1 MYRARRPFHPGRL
14 YDDFFQPYFMMRYEE
29 GQPEEEKEG
38 PELQSH
44 VEKLQKEA
52 AKKQPKR
59 MKFMGELLRSK
70 GFVWIATTNSIMG
83 GLQQAGNILRY
94 GFVST
99 FLRILHWDQSRSM
112 V

>member
-1 MYRARRPFHPGRL
+1 
-14 YDDFFQPYFMMRYEE
+14 MMRYEE
-29 GQPEEEKEG
+29 PEG
-38 PELQSH
+38 H

-59 MKFMGELLRSK
+59 IKFMGELLRSK

-94 GFVST
+94 GFVNNLLKKVMKS
-99 FLRILHWDQSRSM
+99 FCNFCSYF
-112 V
+112 

>member
-29 GQPEEEKEG
+29 PEG
-38 PELQSH
+38 H

-59 MKFMGELLRSK
+59 IKFMGELLRSK

-94 GFVST
+94 GFAST
-99 FLRILHWDQSRSM
+99 LKNSNNPMQFLYLFRRKP
-112 V
+112 